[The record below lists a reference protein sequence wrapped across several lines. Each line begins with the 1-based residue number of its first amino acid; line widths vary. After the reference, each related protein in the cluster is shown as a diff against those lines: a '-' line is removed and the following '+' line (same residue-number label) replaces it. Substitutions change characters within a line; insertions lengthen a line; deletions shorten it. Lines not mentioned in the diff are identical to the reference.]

1 MKRLHLIVLF
11 LLLIGGSLQGF
22 CGGPA
27 SFSAYNQLFSQE
39 KYAGLHTAAREF
51 YLSEEEKLVV
61 ALCNLVRYDP
71 AGFVREV
78 LTPAGIDSG
87 RAEYNE
93 MFSFLSQRKSVF
105 PLMPAFS
112 LYKSA
117 VLHARDMGLNGL
129 SGHKSSDGKTFP
141 ERIGQYFPTQTGF
154 AENYYQGSGDPLDLV
169 LSFLM
174 AKGENG
180 RQYRENLLSPGLHY
194 IGVSI
199 LPHRS
204 SCNNAVL
211 DFAQKPQVAAT
222 QGHRRKEIDV
232 YWRDCPK
239 GSKVATRRKA
249 GSFWFSGLFGSR
261 RR

>member
-1 MKRLHLIVLF
+1 MKRLCSISLF
-11 LLLIGGSLQGF
+11 ILLTGGSLRGH
-22 CGGPA
+22 GSGPA
-27 SFSAYNQLFSQE
+27 PVSVYSQVFAQE

-51 YLSEEEKLVV
+51 YLSEDEKLVV

-71 AGFVREV
+71 RGFIREV
-78 LTPAGIDSG
+78 LVPAGIDSG
-87 RAEYNE
+87 RAGYSE
-93 MFSFLSQRKSVF
+93 MFAFLNQRKSVF

-117 VLHARDMGLNGL
+117 MLHARDMGLSGL
-129 SGHKSSDGKTFP
+129 SGHKGSDGKTFP
-141 ERIGQYFPTQTGF
+141 ERIGQFFPTQTGF

-169 LSFLM
+169 LSFLL
-174 AKGENG
+174 AEGENG
-180 RQYRENLLSPGLHY
+180 RQYRENLFSPGLHY

-211 DFAQKPQVAAT
+211 DFAQKPQMAAT
-222 QGHRRKEIDV
+222 QGQKRKELDV

-239 GSKVATRRKA
+239 GSKVASRRKA
-249 GSFWFSGLFGSR
+249 GNFWLSGLFGSR